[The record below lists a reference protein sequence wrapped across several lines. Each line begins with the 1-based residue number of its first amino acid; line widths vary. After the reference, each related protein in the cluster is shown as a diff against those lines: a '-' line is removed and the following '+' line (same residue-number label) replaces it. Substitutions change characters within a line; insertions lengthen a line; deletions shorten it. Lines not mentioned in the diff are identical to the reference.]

1 MVTFASILTAFLL
14 FGLVT
19 TVNMFIYKVSLLSAL
34 QLVFDV
40 HLSIGGI
47 YLIVASLLSLA
58 AAVVIDF
65 RRGKT

>member
-47 YLIVASLLSLA
+47 YLVTGALFGLA
-58 AAVVIDF
+58 AAIVIDI
-65 RRGKT
+65 RRRKT